1 MTYPHCRPRRG
12 PGVARIRRRR
22 SFPMG
27 GGIFSIELHKLVST
41 LPTVKKP
48 GTEARYNCRTL
59 SLRGNWDDGVK
70 NLSAFTTR
78 FR

>member
-1 MTYPHCRPRRG
+1 
-12 PGVARIRRRR
+12 
-22 SFPMG
+22 MG
-27 GGIFSIELHKLVST
+27 GGIFSVELHKLVST